1 MYTKVKPLIF
11 ILDVPTVPIH
21 QLAEPG
27 EILQEFE
34 KERQRLLEEEE
45 KRRRDEE
52 MASARLIAELEAQQ
66 EAERARTAELERIL
80 KEDEALAL
88 MLSSPNVGPTQHQNQ
103 EIERTPISSTG
114 RKRTRKS
121 PAEGCS
127 SSKRISNFFTSSK
140 SFDIVSGVR
149 ENYSGCN
156 TNM

>member
-1 MYTKVKPLIF
+1 
-11 ILDVPTVPIH
+11 VPTVPIH

-66 EAERARTAELERIL
+66 EAERARAAELERIL

-88 MLSSPNVGPTQHQNQ
+88 MLSSPNAGPTQHENQ

-121 PAEGCS
+121 PTEGCS

-140 SFDIVSGVR
+140 SLIIFLGVER
-149 ENYSGCN
+149 PIQNAIII
-156 TNM
+156 

>member
-1 MYTKVKPLIF
+1 
-11 ILDVPTVPIH
+11 
-21 QLAEPG
+21 
-27 EILQEFE
+27 
-34 KERQRLLEEEE
+34 
-45 KRRRDEE
+45 

-66 EAERARTAELERIL
+66 EAERARAAELERIL

-140 SFDIVSGVR
+140 SFDILSCSR
-149 ENYSGCN
+149 EN
-156 TNM
+156 